1 MQDTLV
7 TEDATGGGAGWGLWA
22 LVVHEVWV
30 FMQHANVLLNPY
42 LQVPPPL
49 SLSPIHPPCP
59 PLLPA
64 LAAAALRCERGEQK
78 TKAAGWRDVGVQR
91 LDRDYGIALL
101 RKRMYSVIAAVLAAY
116 WARSRPPCATRS
128 KLG

>member
-49 SLSPIHPPCP
+49 SLSHTPPM
-59 PLLPA
+59 PA
-64 LAAAALRCERGEQK
+64 LAPGVGGSGPALREGGAE
-78 TKAAGWRDVGVQR
+78 D
-91 LDRDYGIALL
+91 
-101 RKRMYSVIAAVLAAY
+101 
-116 WARSRPPCATRS
+116 
-128 KLG
+128 